1 MCTPANPGR
10 GFSEYYFFGAFKMT
24 TLFELS
30 AESRSALGRGAS
42 RRLRRENQVPAII
55 YGGDE
60 PALSISVS
68 HNQLSKALENE
79 AFYSHILTIHLDGKK
94 HQAVLKDLHRHPFKP
109 RILHMDLLR
118 ITGKEK
124 ITMNVPL
131 HFVGEDKAPGVKI
144 GGGIVSHILT
154 SVEVRCLPSDLPEYI
169 EVDLSNLN
177 IDESIHL
184 SQIKL
189 SQGIELVALLHGD
202 DLSVASIHVPRSAST
217 EDSSSPTASEVPATN
232 VKSDAEKAK
241 NK

>member
-1 MCTPANPGR
+1 
-10 GFSEYYFFGAFKMT
+10 MT
-24 TLFELS
+24 TLFELT
-30 AESRSALGRGAS
+30 AEPRQALGKGAS
-42 RRLRRENQVPAII
+42 RRLRRESNQVPAIM

-60 PALSISVS
+60 SPLSLSFS

-94 HQAVLKDLHRHPFKP
+94 HQAVLKDLQRHPFKP

-131 HFVGEDKAPGVKI
+131 HFTGEDKAPGVKLNS
-144 GGGIVSHILT
+144 GIVSHILT
-154 SVEVRCLPSDLPEYI
+154 SIEVRCLPADLPEYI

-184 SQIKL
+184 SQLKL
-189 SQGIELVALLHGD
+189 TKGIELVALLHGD
-202 DLSVASIHVPRSAST
+202 DLSVASIHAPRAALT
-217 EDSSSPTASEVPATN
+217 ENTNAPVASEVPAAN
-232 VKSDAEKAK
+232 VKSDAEKATASDK
-241 NK
+241 KAK